1 MNQTPYH
8 DSGQLFP
15 GDQES
20 LVLYEGTGTVRR
32 LKVLTDV
39 AIFSGSFNPLHHGHQ
54 RLQRVAVQELQMR
67 VVFELSVT
75 NADKQSLSESDLR
88 TRLHQFDDHDVAV
101 TQCTLFAEKAKLFP
115 NCWFVVGFDTAARIL
130 DPRFYQHD
138 HTQLCDALQLL
149 ADSGNRF
156 FVGGRLS
163 TDGTQFCRVDE
174 LTIPQDFR
182 HLFIGVSEDRFR
194 EDISSSDLRE

>member
-1 MNQTPYH
+1 MNQTPH
-8 DSGQLFP
+8 HNPGQLCP

-20 LVLYEGTGTVRR
+20 LVLYEGRGTVRR

-39 AIFSGSFNPLHHGHQ
+39 AVFSGSFNPLHYGHQ
-54 RLQRVAVQELQMR
+54 RLQRVAVQELQLQ
-67 VVFELSVT
+67 VVYELSVT

-88 TRLHQFDDHDVAV
+88 ARLHQFDDHDVAV

-115 NCWFVVGFDTAARIL
+115 SCWFVVGFDTAARIL

-138 HTQLCDALQLL
+138 DTQLRDALQSL
-149 ADSGNRF
+149 ADNGNRF
-156 FVGGRLS
+156 FVGGRVS
-163 TDGTQFCRVDE
+163 TVDARFCGVNQ
-174 LTIPQDFR
+174 LTIPRKFR
-182 HLFIGVSEDRFR
+182 HLFRGVSEDRFR

>member
-1 MNQTPYH
+1 MNHTPY
-8 DSGQLFP
+8 DNPDQLFP
-15 GDQES
+15 GDPES
-20 LVLYEGTGTVRR
+20 LVLYEGTGKVRR

-54 RLQRVAVQELQMR
+54 QLQRVAVQELQLQ

-75 NADKQSLSESDLR
+75 SADKHSLSESDLR
-88 TRLHQFDDHDVAV
+88 SRLHQFDDHDVAV

-115 NCWFVVGFDTAARIL
+115 SCWFVVGFDTAARIL
-130 DPRFYQHD
+130 NPRYYQHD
-138 HTQLCDALQLL
+138 HTQLRDALRSL
-149 ADSGNRF
+149 ANSGNRF

-163 TDGTQFCRVDE
+163 TDGSQFCSVSE
-174 LTIPQDFR
+174 LKIPQEFR